1 MGGPGVAGK
10 NTVLRLRVI
19 NTGNAHTAYRIRF
32 TAVGTGDAFT
42 TDTDDSGFIVTM
54 DGTEIC
60 TPKFTEPFDLDICG
74 AYAKNEAR

>member
-1 MGGPGVAGK
+1 MGGPGIAGK
-10 NTVLRLRVI
+10 NTIMRLRVT

-54 DGTEIC
+54 DGT
-60 TPKFTEPFDLDICG
+60 
-74 AYAKNEAR
+74 